1 MPSLTVS
8 AILRL
13 GLKHFNYS
21 DAGSALTDCPL
32 SMSYCEGADAAG
44 SASLPPR
51 FTRGGRPVSAPLT
64 QSMFDDSRYFLS
76 DVQNTYQM
84 APTFNSNSVD

>member
-13 GLKHFNYS
+13 SLKHFNYS

-64 QSMFDDSRYFLS
+64 QSMFDDSRYFQS
-76 DVQNTYQM
+76 AAQNTFQM

>member
-64 QSMFDDSRYFLS
+64 QSMFDDSRYFQS
-76 DVQNTYQM
+76 AAMNTFQI